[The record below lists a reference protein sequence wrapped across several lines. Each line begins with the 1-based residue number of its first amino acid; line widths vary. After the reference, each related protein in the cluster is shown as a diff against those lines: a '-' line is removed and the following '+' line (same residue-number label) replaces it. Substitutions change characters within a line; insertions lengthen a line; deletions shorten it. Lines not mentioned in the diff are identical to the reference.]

1 MKNALGVSLGICAAV
16 YTYLALGVISVIGA
30 TAIWGGFIA
39 WGSYFTVGKD
49 ALTKNI
55 SANVFGAVLAGV
67 AVILYGQINAFVGPE
82 ISWAIAVGITV
93 WALTIIPS
101 LGNAP
106 ANVFG
111 YAATFGFMLLSDTAR
126 TEAVISLAVSN
137 PIVTMSIAMIV
148 GSIFGFISEK
158 FAGKLS

>member
-30 TAIWGGFIA
+30 AAIWGGFIA

-49 ALTKNI
+49 ALSKNI

-67 AVILYGQINAFVGPE
+67 AVILYGIVNAYVGPE

-93 WALTIIPS
+93 WALTIVPS

-111 YAATFGFMLLSDTAR
+111 YAATFGFMLLSGLADTAS
-126 TEAVISLAVSN
+126 VISLAVSN

-148 GSIFGFISEK
+148 GSIFGLISEK
-158 FAGKLS
+158 VAAKLS